1 MAKLIRF
8 DWAMKKLLRDKANF
22 DVLEGFLSALLNDN
36 NIKILQLIES
46 ESNQEYEDS
55 KFNQVD
61 LMIEDSYKRKII
73 IEIQNT
79 RESDYLERLLYGTS
93 KVIVETI
100 KIGEVYK
107 EISKVIS
114 VSILYFN
121 LGTGDDYIYYGT
133 TDFKGVNT
141 GNPLKVKKR
150 VEFIDNLEKK
160 FKLEEKN
167 IFPEYYLIQVE
178 RYKDVVKQAIDE
190 WIYMIKH
197 NEVKEGSK
205 SKNIDKAKEKLS
217 ELNMTPE
224 QRARYER
231 YLINAAIEKD
241 VVNTAKEEGVEI
253 GKKEGIE
260 IGKKEGI
267 EIGEKRGEKRG
278 IEKERSRMAE
288 SMILKNISDDLIFEL
303 TGLNQNE
310 IMEIRDK
317 LKTQI

>member
-8 DWAMKKLLRDKANF
+8 DWAMKKILRDKANF

-46 ESNQEYEDS
+46 ESNQEDEDA
-55 KFNQVD
+55 KFNRVD

-160 FKLEEKN
+160 FRLEEKN

-190 WIYMIKH
+190 WIYMIKN

-205 SKNIDKAKEKLS
+205 SRNIDKAKEKLS
-217 ELNMTPE
+217 EMNMTPE
-224 QRARYER
+224 QKAKYER
-231 YLINAAIEKD
+231 YLINAAIERD
-241 VVNTAKEEGVEI
+241 VVNTAKEEGIEIGEKRGKEI

-260 IGKKEGI
+260 IGKEVGKEIGKKEGI
-267 EIGEKRGEKRG
+267 EE
-278 IEKERSRMAE
+278 ERRRMAE
-288 SMILKNISDDLIFEL
+288 SMILKNIPDDLISEL
-303 TGLNQNE
+303 TGLTKDE
-310 IMEIRDK
+310 IKK
-317 LKTQI
+317 LR